1 MTIWNQRKWS
11 RHRSLE
17 SVTEEGSRKD
27 AGKPGVCLRSMPCAL
42 GQRGL
47 NGRKRDS
54 KNKSWHLTMPV
65 DTWRVVRIP
74 WFASHRKLTQID
86 LSKKGIIGLHGWE
99 GCWSGSENRKK
110 SSRNQNSRTKGL
122 GGAVAKNLPANA
134 EMQEM
139 QVWSLVGKIPCMRK
153 WQPSPVLLPGKSH
166 GQRSLLGYTSMGLQE
181 LDTTKLRTRRRTMD
195 EKDAGVT
202 HRMESRIPGTI
213 TLGQKM
219 QTHWNG

>member
-27 AGKPGVCLRSMPCAL
+27 AGKPGGCLRSMPCAL

-65 DTWRVVRIP
+65 DTWWVVRIP
-74 WFASHRKLTQID
+74 WFASHRKLTQTD

-134 EMQEM
+134 RMQEM
-139 QVWSLVGKIPCMRK
+139 QVWSLGRK
-153 WQPSPVLLPGKSH
+153 DPLHEEVATQSSTLAWEVPWTEEPAGLHS
-166 GQRSLLGYTSMGLQE
+166 TGLQE
-181 LDTTKLRTRRRTMD
+181 LDTTKLRTRRTMD
-195 EKDAGVT
+195 EKDAGGT

>member
-27 AGKPGVCLRSMPCAL
+27 AGKPGACLRSMPCAL

-110 SSRNQNSRTKGL
+110 SSRNQNSRTR
-122 GGAVAKNLPANA
+122 PR
-134 EMQEM
+134 
-139 QVWSLVGKIPCMRK
+139 WCSGKESACQCRDA
-153 WQPSPVLLPGKSH
+153 
-166 GQRSLLGYTSMGLQE
+166 R
-181 LDTTKLRTRRRTMD
+181 
-195 EKDAGVT
+195 DAGLIFGSERSPAWGSGNPVQYSCLGSPMD
-202 HRMESRIPGTI
+202 RGACWA
-213 TLGQKM
+213 TLLWGCKNWTQLS
-219 QTHWNG
+219 